1 MCIVC
6 YYVRKMENM
15 NECFCFQKLTKC
27 VPVIGGS
34 KYGARTGIHS
44 KPL

>member
-1 MCIVC
+1 
-6 YYVRKMENM
+6 M
-15 NECFCFQKLTKC
+15 NAFVFKKLTKC

-34 KYGARTGIHS
+34 KYGARTGIDS